1 AATPEGNP
9 RWSGVDAVLG
19 ALAEEETRRQRGVD
33 IRTATLCTRILSENG
48 VAHGAEMR
56 DLRSGE
62 LYVVTAKAVV
72 VAADALRTPQLLYAS
87 GIRPRALGRWLN
99 DQPQVIALIEVDAP
113 PAAAA
118 QANPVRDGQDNVS
131 GVTWLPFH

>member
-1 AATPEGNP
+1 
-9 RWSGVDAVLG
+9 VLG
-19 ALAEEETRRQRGVD
+19 ALAEEETRRQRGE

-72 VAADALRTPQLLYAS
+72 VAADALRTRQLLYAS

-113 PAAAA
+113 LAAAA
-118 QANPVRDGQDNVS
+118 QANPVRDGRDNVS
-131 GVTWLPFH
+131 GVTWLPFHEPDFRSTVS